1 VIRAAGIRAG
11 YGQLEVLHGVSLHVP
26 EGALVAV
33 IGANGAGK
41 STLLQVMAGLLPARG
56 GRIYWRGA
64 EVERWL
70 HTRAVGAG
78 AVLVPEGRG
87 LFPAMSVREN
97 LELGAPGGLLRS
109 SVARGDLE
117 RVLEL
122 FPRLRE
128 RQRQTAGTL
137 SGGEQQMLAIGRALA
152 GLPQLL
158 MLDEPSAGLAPM
170 LVREVLAALRTLR
183 EQGMTMLMVEQ
194 NAALALAEADYA
206 YVMETGRIVLQGKG
220 RELADNPKV
229 AKAYLGE

>member
-1 VIRAAGIRAG
+1 MIRAAGIRAG

-109 SVARGDLE
+109 SVGRGDLE